1 MGRTAT
7 DYAAALVALMPR
19 GRAWV
24 AGEPGFDQAAV
35 IGALASAWAA
45 VDASAQALLDNSL
58 PGANTSLLPEWEE
71 TLGLPNAIAGLTTAQ
86 RSAQVLSRFVGT
98 GGQSQPYFI
107 AFAAALGFTITITTY
122 APFRA
127 GVAVADCIVYDDD
140 WCFSWGVH
148 VLANASGLPT
158 ATLIAQLQ
166 AMAPA
171 ETAVFSI

>member
-1 MGRTAT
+1 MPRTAA
-7 DYAAALVALMPR
+7 DYAAATVALLPR

-24 AGEPGFDQAAV
+24 AGEPGTAQAALV
-35 IGALASAWAA
+35 GGLAALWAA
-45 VDASAQALLDNSL
+45 VDASAEGLLDNSL
-58 PGANTSLLPEWEE
+58 PGANASLLPEWEE
-71 TLGLPNAIAGLTTAQ
+71 TLGLSGSIAGLSTAQ
-86 RSAQVLSRFVGT
+86 RGAQVLSRFVGT

-127 GVAVADCIVYDDD
+127 GVATAIGPVYTDD
-140 WCFSWGVH
+140 WSYSWGVH
-148 VLANASGLPT
+148 VVTNTSGLPG

-171 ETAVFSI
+171 ETAVFLI